1 MGDGLVIGLGT
12 AVLIGVIAA
21 LLLRGRFGARPR
33 RPGEGDPSA
42 VWLKGERTETPPER
56 DVATHGNADDPS
68 GPASDGPASDGPD
81 GGGPDGGGAG
91 GGGADG
97 P

>member
-1 MGDGLVIGLGT
+1 MGDGFVIGLGT

-21 LLLRGRFGARPR
+21 LLLRGRFGAQPR
-33 RPGEGDPSA
+33 RPGEGDPST
-42 VWLKGERTETPPER
+42 VWLKGDRTETPPER
-56 DVATHGNADDPS
+56 DMATHGNADDPS
-68 GPASDGPASDGPD
+68 GPDSDGAASDGPD
-81 GGGPDGGGAG
+81 GSGANGGGAG